1 MSSAER
7 ASVSDYVQQH
17 NIHLLLDRMVKD
29 ILTERPQDSDSWMLR
44 WFLEQHR
51 LECEEKHRHNSP
63 QHVPA
68 VSRSPAI
75 SPVTEALQ
83 F

>member
-1 MSSAER
+1 MER
-7 ASVSDYVQQH
+7 GSVGDYVQRH

-29 ILTERPQDSDSWMLR
+29 ILCEKPNDSDSWMLR

-63 QHVPA
+63 QHVPMA
-68 VSRSPAI
+68 DRSPAM
-75 SPVTEALQ
+75 SPAPEALQ